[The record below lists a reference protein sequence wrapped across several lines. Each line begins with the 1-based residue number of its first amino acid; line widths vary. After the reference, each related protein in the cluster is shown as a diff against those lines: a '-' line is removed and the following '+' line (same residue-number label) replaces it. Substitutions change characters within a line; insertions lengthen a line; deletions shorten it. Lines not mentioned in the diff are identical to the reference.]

1 MLRTPL
7 NIARLF
13 RILRALGRHGV
24 LPDQKHNSVV
34 LKLAVVLFQ
43 NQNKPEGLGVRL
55 AAALQEL
62 GPSFVKFGQSLAVRS
77 DLIGD
82 QVADELALL
91 QDRLP
96 PFAGDEAVAT
106 IEAEFKC
113 DIKGLFNRFDIE
125 PIAAASI
132 SQVHLATTVDGAQ
145 VAVKI
150 LRPGIEEAFAKD
162 LELFVWLAEWVEC
175 LLPSFARFKLREVVG
190 QFEKMVA
197 AELDLRLEA
206 ASASE
211 LAGATKDDF
220 GFKVP
225 AVDWS
230 RTAQRVLT
238 IEWIDGIR
246 IDDVERIEK
255 ANLDREA
262 ILKNSASAFFN
273 QVFRDGFFHADMH
286 PGNMF
291 VLENGTIVPVDFGI
305 MGRLD
310 RATRYYLAD
319 MLLGFLQRDYKKV
332 ADVHFDAGLV
342 PPNQSRDAFALAIRS
357 VAEPIFDH
365 PMQQISIAGLLAR
378 LFQTAETF
386 QIEIQPQ
393 LLLLQKTMLVAE
405 GVGRKLD
412 PQSNMWML
420 SRPLIET
427 WMRRH
432 RGPEARLHEGIE
444 TFAGLARRLPRLVE
458 QADTILCRLAN
469 ENNSPARQ
477 RSFLRAVFGIA
488 DELPWRSNTV
498 RILLGVFLG
507 LLLGYYLN

>member
-262 ILKNSASAFFN
+262 ILKNSAS
-273 QVFRDGFFHADMH
+273 
-286 PGNMF
+286 
-291 VLENGTIVPVDFGI
+291 
-305 MGRLD
+305 
-310 RATRYYLAD
+310 
-319 MLLGFLQRDYKKV
+319 
-332 ADVHFDAGLV
+332 
-342 PPNQSRDAFALAIRS
+342 
-357 VAEPIFDH
+357 
-365 PMQQISIAGLLAR
+365 
-378 LFQTAETF
+378 
-386 QIEIQPQ
+386 
-393 LLLLQKTMLVAE
+393 
-405 GVGRKLD
+405 
-412 PQSNMWML
+412 
-420 SRPLIET
+420 
-427 WMRRH
+427 
-432 RGPEARLHEGIE
+432 
-444 TFAGLARRLPRLVE
+444 
-458 QADTILCRLAN
+458 
-469 ENNSPARQ
+469 
-477 RSFLRAVFGIA
+477 
-488 DELPWRSNTV
+488 
-498 RILLGVFLG
+498 
-507 LLLGYYLN
+507 